1 MKYTIQI
8 PKPCNENWN
17 EMTPTQKGM
26 FCSNCQKEVVNY
38 EYYSNFQ
45 LAKIIKDNQGICG
58 RFTIQQLDCELDSS
72 KINYF
77 QRLGMALGISS
88 VLLST
93 PIFSQTQKPNV
104 EINEKKESELTKE
117 DTLKGSIEFSGT
129 IYEKTLNAQ
138 QKLDSI
144 PLPGAMIVQKNAK
157 NGVQTNID
165 GEFKI
170 SIPVKD
176 FENSVILV
184 CSYIGMDNK
193 EINIFPTNRKLKIEM
208 IQGPQVLMGEV
219 IIVKR
224 KNNIFRSIR
233 NLFKRH

>member
-26 FCSNCQKEVVNY
+26 FCSNCQKEVINY
-38 EYYSNFQ
+38 EYYSHFQ
-45 LAKIIKDNQGICG
+45 LAKTIQNSEGICG
-58 RFTIQQLDCELDSS
+58 RFTIQQLDCELDTS
-72 KINYF
+72 KKNYF
-77 QRLGMALGISS
+77 QRLGMALGITS
-88 VLLST
+88 LLFST
-93 PIFSQTQKPNV
+93 PIFSQSQKPKV
-104 EINEKKESELTKE
+104 EINDKKETELTKQ

-144 PLPGAMIVQKNAK
+144 PLPGVNVVQKNAK

-170 SIPVKD
+170 SIPVND
-176 FENSVILV
+176 FENNVILI

-193 EINIFPTNRKLKIEM
+193 QIEIFPTNRKLIIEM
-208 IQGPQVLMGEV
+208 IQGPEVLMGEV
-219 IIVKR
+219 IFVKR
-224 KNNIFRSIR
+224 KMNVFRRIR
-233 NLFKRH
+233 NFFKKH